1 MEFKY
6 QATKKNTIIMLTNHL
21 KLAFRG
27 LLKNPLFTA
36 LNVFG
41 LALGLAVSLLLFLHV
56 QHELSFDAY
65 HSRADRIHRVMV
77 NAFWDPENPEK
88 LANAPNVVGP
98 AAKDNIPAVEQ
109 YARLM
114 KHGFG
119 ASAFVTAGTNKLVE
133 ESLYWVDPG
142 LVEIFDIPRIAG
154 DLKAALTQPNTV
166 ALSRSAAIRYFGTSD
181 PVGQTIKVDQMPP
194 LEVKAVYEDF
204 PANST
209 LDAAIMGA
217 FSTMEWANKNLVW
230 SNASFETWLLLN
242 RDANPQQVEMQLAA
256 LLDQNVP
263 KAEQRFS
270 LALQALRDAYLHSAD
285 VRWNYSKRVGD
296 PKQVGILA
304 ALALAVLLIGCFNY
318 MNLSTARSQ
327 LRFREVG
334 INKSLGASRKQL
346 VGRFYAETGVL
357 TGLSLLLAIGLLA
370 IGIPLFNDL
379 SDKQL
384 ELGVLLQPKML
395 AAIFGIGVGVV
406 LVAGSYPAFFLSA
419 FSPKNLL
426 QTTFRKNSNAGWL
439 RRSLVTTQFAASV
452 MLIIGTLVLYQ
463 QMQFIQQKKLG
474 FEPNQV
480 VAITTIA
487 AESKVQLDALI
498 QGCRSLS
505 SVESV
510 CRAQTYPGA
519 NASGRSIYKVA
530 GDENG
535 MELQTNRATPGI
547 EKVLGIQLL
556 AGTSLPEKQANDTI
570 VNVLLTKTAVAY
582 LGLTPEAA
590 IGKKVNC
597 GLGDQAFIRGVLA
610 DFHSESLHKPL
621 SAYAFHDAPTE
632 DRRFLL
638 VKLNTQNLPE
648 TMRQIETIFNA
659 SLPQSAFE
667 YKFIDD
673 YLDSLYQTEARTANI
688 VFVFS
693 LLSVLI
699 SCLGLFGLAAFAAE
713 QRTKEIGIR
722 RVLGA
727 SVAGITGL
735 LSKDFLKLVFF
746 AVAIASP
753 LAYYLM
759 DKWLA
764 DFAYRIQIQ
773 WWMFAA
779 AGAGALAIAFLTVS
793 FQSVK
798 AALANPVKSL
808 RSE

>member
-1 MEFKY
+1 
-6 QATKKNTIIMLTNHL
+6 MLTNYL
-21 KLAFRG
+21 KLAFRS

-56 QHELSFDAY
+56 QHELSFDTY
-65 HSRADRIHRVMV
+65 HKRAGDIHRVML
-77 NAFWDPENPEK
+77 NTFWNPEKPEK

-119 ASAFVTAGTNKLVE
+119 VSAFVTAGENKLVE
-133 ESLYWVDPG
+133 EDLYWADPSLVD
-142 LVEIFDIPRIAG
+142 IFDMLQVAG

-181 PVGQTIKVDQMPP
+181 PVGQIIKIDQLPP

-209 LDAAIMGA
+209 LDAAMLGA
-217 FSTMEWANKNLVW
+217 FSTMDWASKNLVW

-242 RDANPQQVEMQLAA
+242 PAANPKQIEKQLAG
-256 LLDQNVP
+256 LLDKNVP
-263 KAEQRFS
+263 KAEQRYS
-270 LALQALRDAYLHSAD
+270 MWLQPLTDVYLHSAD

-318 MNLSTARSQ
+318 MNLTTARSQ

-346 VGRFYAETGVL
+346 IGRFYAETGVL
-357 TGLSLLLAIGLLA
+357 TGVSLLLAVGLLA
-370 IGIPLFNDL
+370 VGIPMFNQL
-379 SDKQL
+379 ADKQL
-384 ELGVLLQPKML
+384 ALKVLLEPGML
-395 AAIFGIGVGVV
+395 AAIFGIGAAVI

-426 QTTFRKNSNAGWL
+426 QTTFRKNNSAGWL
-439 RRSLVTTQFAASV
+439 RRSLVTAQFTASV
-452 MLIIGTLVLYQ
+452 VLIIGTLVLYH
-463 QMQFIQQKKLG
+463 QMQFIQQKNLG
-474 FEPNQV
+474 FEPHQV

-487 AESKVQLDALI
+487 AESQVQLDALI
-498 QGCRSLS
+498 QGCRGLS
-505 SVESV
+505 NVESV

-519 NASGRSIYKVA
+519 NASGRSIYKSLE
-530 GDENG
+530 DENG
-535 MELQTNRATPGI
+535 MELRTNRTTPGI
-547 EKVLGIQLL
+547 EKVLGIKLL
-556 AGTSLPEKQANDTI
+556 AGASLPEKQASDTI
-570 VNVLLTKTAVAY
+570 VNVILTKTAVDY

-590 IGKKVNC
+590 IGKKVYC
-597 GLGDQAFIRGVLA
+597 DLGNNAYIRGVVE

-621 SAYAFHDAPTE
+621 GAYAFHDARTE

-648 TMRQIETIFNA
+648 TMRQIESVFNA

-673 YLDSLYQTEARTANI
+673 YLDSLYRAEARTASV

-693 LLSVLI
+693 MLSVLI

-727 SVAGITGL
+727 SVVGITGL

-746 AVAIASP
+746 AIAIASP
-753 LAYYLM
+753 LAYFLM

-764 DFAYRIQIQ
+764 DFAYRIEIQ
-773 WWMFAA
+773 WWMFVV
-779 AGAGALAIAFLTVS
+779 AGAGAVVIAFLTVG

>member
-1 MEFKY
+1 
-6 QATKKNTIIMLTNHL
+6 MLTNYL
-21 KLAFRG
+21 KLAFRS

-56 QHELSFDAY
+56 QHELSFDTY
-65 HSRADRIHRVMV
+65 HKRAGDIHRVML
-77 NAFWDPENPEK
+77 NTFWNPEKPEK

-119 ASAFVTAGTNKLVE
+119 VSAFVTAGENKLVE
-133 ESLYWVDPG
+133 EDLYWADPG
-142 LVEIFDIPRIAG
+142 LVDVFDIPRVAG
-154 DLKAALTQPNTV
+154 DLKAALTRPNTV

-181 PVGQTIKVDQMPP
+181 PVGQIIKIDQLPP

-209 LDAAIMGA
+209 LDAAMLGA

-242 RDANPQQVEMQLAA
+242 PDANPQQVEKQLTA
-256 LLDQNVP
+256 LLDKNVP
-263 KAEQRFS
+263 KSEQRFS
-270 LALQALRDAYLHSAD
+270 MWLQPLTDVYLHSAD

-296 PKQVGILA
+296 PKQVGILG

-318 MNLSTARSQ
+318 MNLTTARSQ

-346 VGRFYAETGVL
+346 IGRFYAETGVL
-357 TGLSLLLAIGLLA
+357 TGVSLLLAVGLLA
-370 IGIPLFNDL
+370 LGIPLFNQL
-379 SDKQL
+379 ADKQL
-384 ELGVLLQPKML
+384 ELSVLLQPEML
-395 AAIFGIGVGVV
+395 ASIFGIGVAVI

-419 FSPKNLL
+419 FSPKSLL
-426 QTTFRKNSNAGWL
+426 QTSFRKNSNAGWL
-439 RRSLVTTQFAASV
+439 RRSLVTAQFTASV
-452 MLIIGTLVLYQ
+452 VLIIGTLVLYR
-463 QMQFIQQKKLG
+463 QMQFIQQKNLG
-474 FEPNQV
+474 FEPKQV

-487 AESKVQLDALI
+487 AEDQAQLDALI
-498 QGCRSLS
+498 QGCRGLS
-505 SVESV
+505 NVESV

-519 NASGRSIYKVA
+519 NASGRSIYKSLE
-530 GDENG
+530 DENG
-535 MELQTNRATPGI
+535 MELRTNRTSPGI
-547 EKVLGIQLL
+547 EKVLGITLL
-556 AGTSLPEKQANDTI
+556 AGASLPEKQPGDTI
-570 VNVLLTKTAVAY
+570 VNVILTKTAVDY

-590 IGKKVNC
+590 IGKKVYC
-597 GLGDQAFIRGVLA
+597 DLGNNAYIRGVTE

-621 SAYAFHDAPTE
+621 GAYAFHDAKTE

-648 TMRQIETIFNA
+648 TMRQIETVFKS

-673 YLDSLYQTEARTANI
+673 YLDSLYRAEARTASV

-735 LSKDFLKLVFF
+735 LSKDFLKLVVF
-746 AVAIASP
+746 AIAIASP
-753 LAYYLM
+753 LAYFLM

-764 DFAYRIQIQ
+764 DFAYRIEIQ
-773 WWMFAA
+773 WWMFVV
-779 AGAGALAIAFLTVS
+779 AGVGAVVIAFLTVG

>member
-1 MEFKY
+1 
-6 QATKKNTIIMLTNHL
+6 MLTNYL
-21 KLAFRG
+21 KLAFRS

-56 QHELSFDAY
+56 QHELSFDTY
-65 HSRADRIHRVMV
+65 HKRAGDIHRVML
-77 NAFWDPENPEK
+77 NTFWNPEKPEK

-119 ASAFVTAGTNKLVE
+119 VSAFVTAGENKLVE
-133 ESLYWVDPG
+133 EDLYWADPSLVD
-142 LVEIFDIPRIAG
+142 VFDMPQVAG

-181 PVGQTIKVDQMPP
+181 PVGQIIKIDQLPP

-209 LDAAIMGA
+209 LDAAMLGA
-217 FSTMEWANKNLVW
+217 FSTIEWASKNLVW

-242 RDANPQQVEMQLAA
+242 PDANPQQVEKQLAA
-256 LLDQNVP
+256 LLDKNVP

-270 LALQALRDAYLHSAD
+270 MWLQPLTDVYLHSAD

-318 MNLSTARSQ
+318 MNLTTARSQ

-346 VGRFYAETGVL
+346 IGRFYAETGVL
-357 TGLSLLLAIGLLA
+357 TGVSLLLAVGLLA
-370 IGIPLFNDL
+370 VGIPMFNQL
-379 SDKQL
+379 ADKQL
-384 ELGVLLQPKML
+384 ALKVLLEPGML
-395 AAIFGIGVGVV
+395 AAIFGIGAAVI

-426 QTTFRKNSNAGWL
+426 QTTFRKNNSAGWL
-439 RRSLVTTQFAASV
+439 RRSLVTAQFTASV
-452 MLIIGTLVLYQ
+452 VLIIGTLVLYH
-463 QMQFIQQKKLG
+463 QMQFIQQKNLG
-474 FEPNQV
+474 FEPHQV

-487 AESKVQLDALI
+487 AESQVQLDALI
-498 QGCRSLS
+498 QGCRGLS
-505 SVESV
+505 NVESV

-519 NASGRSIYKVA
+519 NASGRSIYKSLE
-530 GDENG
+530 DENG
-535 MELQTNRATPGI
+535 MELRTNRTTPGI
-547 EKVLGIQLL
+547 EKVLGIKLL
-556 AGTSLPEKQANDTI
+556 AGASLPEKQPGDTI
-570 VNVLLTKTAVAY
+570 VNVILTKTAVDY

-590 IGKKVNC
+590 IGKKVYC
-597 GLGDQAFIRGVLA
+597 DLGNNAYIRGVVE

-621 SAYAFHDAPTE
+621 GAYAFHDARTE

-648 TMRQIETIFNA
+648 TMRQIESVFNA

-673 YLDSLYQTEARTANI
+673 YLDSLYRAEARTASV

-693 LLSVLI
+693 MLSVLI

-727 SVAGITGL
+727 SVVGITGL

-746 AVAIASP
+746 AIAIASP
-753 LAYYLM
+753 LAYFLM

-764 DFAYRIQIQ
+764 DFAYRIEIQ
-773 WWMFAA
+773 WWMFVV
-779 AGAGALAIAFLTVS
+779 AGAGAVVIAFLTVG

>member
-1 MEFKY
+1 
-6 QATKKNTIIMLTNHL
+6 MLTNYL
-21 KLAFRG
+21 KFAFRS

-56 QHELSFDAY
+56 QHELSFDTF
-65 HSRADRIHRVMV
+65 HKRAGDIHRVML
-77 NAFWDPENPEK
+77 NTFWNPENPEK

-119 ASAFVTAGTNKLVE
+119 VSAFVTAGENKLVE
-133 ESLYWVDPG
+133 EDLYWADPSLVD
-142 LVEIFDIPRIAG
+142 IFDIPQVAG
-154 DLKAALTQPNTV
+154 DLKAALTQPNAV

-181 PVGQTIKVDQMPP
+181 AVGQIIKIDQLQP

-209 LDAAIMGA
+209 LDAAILGA
-217 FSTMEWANKNLVW
+217 FSTMEWASKNLVW

-242 RDANPQQVEMQLAA
+242 PAANPQQVEKQLTA
-256 LLDQNVP
+256 LLDKNVP
-263 KAEQRFS
+263 KAEQHYS
-270 LALQALRDAYLHSAD
+270 MWLQPLTDVYLHSAD

-318 MNLSTARSQ
+318 MNLTTARSQ

-346 VGRFYAETGVL
+346 IGRFYAETGVL
-357 TGLSLLLAIGLLA
+357 TGASLLLAVGLLV
-370 IGIPLFNDL
+370 IGIPMFNQL
-379 SDKQL
+379 AGKQL
-384 ELGVLLQPKML
+384 ALKVLLEPAML
-395 AAIFGIGVGVV
+395 ASIFGIGVAVI
-406 LVAGSYPAFFLSA
+406 LVAGSYPAFFLSG
-419 FSPKNLL
+419 FSPKSLL
-426 QTTFRKNSNAGWL
+426 QTSFRKNSNAGWL
-439 RRSLVTTQFAASV
+439 RRSLVTAQFTASV
-452 MLIIGTLVLYQ
+452 VLIVGTLVLYR
-463 QMQFIQQKKLG
+463 QMQFIQQKNLG
-474 FEPNQV
+474 FEPQQV

-487 AESKVQLDALI
+487 AESKTQLDALI
-498 QGCRSLS
+498 QGCRGLS
-505 SVESV
+505 SVEAV

-519 NASGRSIYKVA
+519 NASGRSIYKSLE
-530 GDENG
+530 DENG
-535 MELQTNRATPGI
+535 MELRTNRATPGI
-547 EKVLGIQLL
+547 EKVLGIKLL

-570 VNVLLTKTAVAY
+570 VNVMLTKTAVDY

-597 GLGDQAFIRGVLA
+597 NLGNNSYIRGVVE

-621 SAYAFHDAPTE
+621 GAYAFHDAKTE

-648 TMRQIETIFNA
+648 TMRQIETVFSA

-667 YKFIDD
+667 YKFMDD
-673 YLDSLYQTEARTANI
+673 YLDSLYRAEARTASV

-693 LLSVLI
+693 VLSVLI

-746 AVAIASP
+746 AIAIASP

-764 DFAYRIQIQ
+764 DFTYRIEIQ

-779 AGAGALAIAFLTVS
+779 AGAGAIVIAFLTVS
-793 FQSVK
+793 FQSIK

>member
-1 MEFKY
+1 
-6 QATKKNTIIMLTNHL
+6 MLTNYL
-21 KLAFRG
+21 KLAFRS

-56 QHELSFDAY
+56 QHELSFDTY
-65 HSRADRIHRVMV
+65 HKRAGDIHRVML
-77 NAFWDPENPEK
+77 NTFWNPEKPEK

-119 ASAFVTAGTNKLVE
+119 VSAFVTAGENKLVE
-133 ESLYWVDPG
+133 EDLYWADPSLVD
-142 LVEIFDIPRIAG
+142 IFDMLQVAG

-181 PVGQTIKVDQMPP
+181 PVGQIIKIDQLPP

-209 LDAAIMGA
+209 LDAAMLGA
-217 FSTMEWANKNLVW
+217 FSTMDWASKNLVW

-242 RDANPQQVEMQLAA
+242 PAANPKQVEKQLAG
-256 LLDQNVP
+256 LLDKNVP
-263 KAEQRFS
+263 KAEQRYS
-270 LALQALRDAYLHSAD
+270 MWLQPLTDVYLHSAD

-318 MNLSTARSQ
+318 MNLTTARSQ

-346 VGRFYAETGVL
+346 IGRFYAETGVL
-357 TGLSLLLAIGLLA
+357 TGVSLLLAVGLLA
-370 IGIPLFNDL
+370 VGIPMFNQL
-379 SDKQL
+379 ADKQL
-384 ELGVLLQPKML
+384 ALKVLLEPGML
-395 AAIFGIGVGVV
+395 AAIFGIGAAVI

-426 QTTFRKNSNAGWL
+426 QTTFRKNNSAGWL
-439 RRSLVTTQFAASV
+439 RRSLVTAQFTASV
-452 MLIIGTLVLYQ
+452 VLIIGTLVLYH
-463 QMQFIQQKKLG
+463 QMQFIQQKNLG
-474 FEPNQV
+474 FEPHQV

-487 AESKVQLDALI
+487 AESQVQLDALI
-498 QGCRSLS
+498 QGCRGLS
-505 SVESV
+505 NVESV

-519 NASGRSIYKVA
+519 NASGRSIYKSLE
-530 GDENG
+530 DENG
-535 MELQTNRATPGI
+535 MELRTNRTTPGI
-547 EKVLGIQLL
+547 EKVLGIKLL
-556 AGTSLPEKQANDTI
+556 AGASLPEKQASDTI
-570 VNVLLTKTAVAY
+570 VNVILTKTAVDY

-590 IGKKVNC
+590 IGKKVYC
-597 GLGDQAFIRGVLA
+597 DLGNNAYIRGVVE

-621 SAYAFHDAPTE
+621 GAYAFHDARTE

-648 TMRQIETIFNA
+648 TMRQIESVFNA

-673 YLDSLYQTEARTANI
+673 YLDSLYRAEARTASV

-693 LLSVLI
+693 MLSVLI

-727 SVAGITGL
+727 SVVGITGL

-746 AVAIASP
+746 AIAIASP
-753 LAYYLM
+753 LAYFLM

-764 DFAYRIQIQ
+764 DFAYRIEIQ
-773 WWMFAA
+773 WWMFVV
-779 AGAGALAIAFLTVS
+779 AGAGAVVIAFLTVG

>member
-1 MEFKY
+1 
-6 QATKKNTIIMLTNHL
+6 MLTNYL
-21 KLAFRG
+21 KLAFRS

-56 QHELSFDAY
+56 QHELSFDTY
-65 HSRADRIHRVMV
+65 HKRAGDIHRVML
-77 NAFWDPENPEK
+77 NTFWNPEKPEK

-119 ASAFVTAGTNKLVE
+119 VSAFVTAGENKLVE
-133 ESLYWVDPG
+133 EDLYWADPSLVD
-142 LVEIFDIPRIAG
+142 IFDMLQVAG

-181 PVGQTIKVDQMPP
+181 PVGQIIKIDQLPP

-209 LDAAIMGA
+209 LDAAMLGA
-217 FSTMEWANKNLVW
+217 FSTMDWASKNLVW

-242 RDANPQQVEMQLAA
+242 PAANPKQIEKQLAG
-256 LLDQNVP
+256 LLDKNVP
-263 KAEQRFS
+263 KAEQRYS
-270 LALQALRDAYLHSAD
+270 MWLQPLTDVYLHSAD

-318 MNLSTARSQ
+318 MNLTTARSQ

-346 VGRFYAETGVL
+346 IGRFYAETGVL
-357 TGLSLLLAIGLLA
+357 TGVSLLLAVGLLA
-370 IGIPLFNDL
+370 VGIPMFNQL
-379 SDKQL
+379 ADKQL
-384 ELGVLLQPKML
+384 ALKVLLEPGML
-395 AAIFGIGVGVV
+395 AAIFGIGAAVI

-426 QTTFRKNSNAGWL
+426 QTTFRKNNSAGWL
-439 RRSLVTTQFAASV
+439 RRSLVTAQFTASV
-452 MLIIGTLVLYQ
+452 VLIIGTLVLYH
-463 QMQFIQQKKLG
+463 QMQFIQQKNLG
-474 FEPNQV
+474 FEPHQV

-487 AESKVQLDALI
+487 AESQAQLDALI
-498 QGCRSLS
+498 QGCRGLS
-505 SVESV
+505 NVESV

-519 NASGRSIYKVA
+519 NASGRSIYKSLE
-530 GDENG
+530 DENG
-535 MELQTNRATPGI
+535 MELRTNRTTPGI
-547 EKVLGIQLL
+547 EKVLGIKLL
-556 AGTSLPEKQANDTI
+556 AGASLPEKQASDTI
-570 VNVLLTKTAVAY
+570 VNVILTKTAVDY

-590 IGKKVNC
+590 IGKKVYC
-597 GLGDQAFIRGVLA
+597 DLGNNAYIRGVVE

-621 SAYAFHDAPTE
+621 GAYAFHDARTE

-648 TMRQIETIFNA
+648 TMRQIESVFNA

-673 YLDSLYQTEARTANI
+673 YLDSLYRAEARTASV

-693 LLSVLI
+693 MLSVLI

-727 SVAGITGL
+727 SVVGITGL

-746 AVAIASP
+746 AIAIASP
-753 LAYYLM
+753 LAYFLM

-764 DFAYRIQIQ
+764 DFAYRIEIQ
-773 WWMFAA
+773 WWMFVV
-779 AGAGALAIAFLTVS
+779 AGAGAVVIAFLTVG

>member
-1 MEFKY
+1 
-6 QATKKNTIIMLTNHL
+6 MLTNYL
-21 KLAFRG
+21 KFAFRS

-56 QHELSFDAY
+56 QHELSFDTF
-65 HSRADRIHRVMV
+65 HKRAGDIHRVML
-77 NAFWDPENPEK
+77 NTFWNPENPEK

-119 ASAFVTAGTNKLVE
+119 VSAFVTAGENKLVE
-133 ESLYWVDPG
+133 EDLYWADPSLVD
-142 LVEIFDIPRIAG
+142 IFDIPQVAG
-154 DLKAALTQPNTV
+154 DLKAALTQPNAV

-181 PVGQTIKVDQMPP
+181 AVGQIIKIDQLQP

-209 LDAAIMGA
+209 LDAAILGA
-217 FSTMEWANKNLVW
+217 FSTMEWASKNLVW

-242 RDANPQQVEMQLAA
+242 PAANPQQVEKQLTA
-256 LLDQNVP
+256 LLDKNVP
-263 KAEQRFS
+263 KAEQHYS
-270 LALQALRDAYLHSAD
+270 MWLQPLTDVYLHSAD

-318 MNLSTARSQ
+318 MNLTTARSQ

-346 VGRFYAETGVL
+346 IGRFYAETGVL
-357 TGLSLLLAIGLLA
+357 TGASLLLAVGLLV
-370 IGIPLFNDL
+370 IGIPMFNHL
-379 SDKQL
+379 AGKQL
-384 ELGVLLQPKML
+384 ALKVLLEPAML
-395 AAIFGIGVGVV
+395 ASIFGIGVAVI
-406 LVAGSYPAFFLSA
+406 LVAGSYPAFFLSG
-419 FSPKNLL
+419 FSPKSLL
-426 QTTFRKNSNAGWL
+426 QTSFRKNSNAGWL
-439 RRSLVTTQFAASV
+439 RRSLVTAQFTASV
-452 MLIIGTLVLYQ
+452 VLIVGTLVLYR
-463 QMQFIQQKKLG
+463 QMQFIQQKNLG
-474 FEPNQV
+474 FEPQQV

-487 AESKVQLDALI
+487 AESKTQLDALI
-498 QGCRSLS
+498 QGCRGLS
-505 SVESV
+505 SVEAV

-519 NASGRSIYKVA
+519 NASGRSIYKSLE
-530 GDENG
+530 DENG
-535 MELQTNRATPGI
+535 MELRTNRATPGI
-547 EKVLGIQLL
+547 EKVLGIKLL

-570 VNVLLTKTAVAY
+570 VNVMLTKTAVDY

-597 GLGDQAFIRGVLA
+597 NLGNNSYIRGVVE

-621 SAYAFHDAPTE
+621 GAYAFHDAKTE

-648 TMRQIETIFNA
+648 TMRQIETVFSA

-667 YKFIDD
+667 YKFMDD
-673 YLDSLYQTEARTANI
+673 YLDSLYRAEARTASV

-693 LLSVLI
+693 VLSVLI

-746 AVAIASP
+746 AIAIASP

-764 DFAYRIQIQ
+764 DFTYRIEIQ

-779 AGAGALAIAFLTVS
+779 AGAGAIVIAFLTVS
-793 FQSVK
+793 FQSIK

>member
-1 MEFKY
+1 
-6 QATKKNTIIMLTNHL
+6 MLTNYL
-21 KLAFRG
+21 KFAFRS

-56 QHELSFDAY
+56 QHELSFDTF
-65 HSRADRIHRVMV
+65 HKRAGDIHRVML
-77 NAFWDPENPEK
+77 NTFWNPENPEK

-119 ASAFVTAGTNKLVE
+119 VSAFVTAGENKLVE
-133 ESLYWVDPG
+133 EDLYWADPSLVD
-142 LVEIFDIPRIAG
+142 IFDIPQVAG
-154 DLKAALTQPNTV
+154 DLKAALTQPNAV

-181 PVGQTIKVDQMPP
+181 AVGQIIKIDQLQP

-209 LDAAIMGA
+209 LDAAILGA
-217 FSTMEWANKNLVW
+217 FSTMEWASKNLVW

-242 RDANPQQVEMQLAA
+242 PAANPQQVEKQLTA
-256 LLDQNVP
+256 LLDKNVP
-263 KAEQRFS
+263 KAEQHYS
-270 LALQALRDAYLHSAD
+270 MWLQPLTDVYLHSAD

-318 MNLSTARSQ
+318 MNLTTARSQ

-346 VGRFYAETGVL
+346 IGRFYAETGVL
-357 TGLSLLLAIGLLA
+357 TGASLLLAVGLLV
-370 IGIPLFNDL
+370 IGIPMFNHL
-379 SDKQL
+379 AGKQL
-384 ELGVLLQPKML
+384 ALKVLLEPAML
-395 AAIFGIGVGVV
+395 ASIFGIGVAVI
-406 LVAGSYPAFFLSA
+406 LVAGSYPAFFLSG
-419 FSPKNLL
+419 FSPKSLL
-426 QTTFRKNSNAGWL
+426 QTSFRKNSNAGWL
-439 RRSLVTTQFAASV
+439 RRSLVTAQFTASV
-452 MLIIGTLVLYQ
+452 VLIVGTLVLYR
-463 QMQFIQQKKLG
+463 QMQFIQQKNLG
-474 FEPNQV
+474 FDPQQV

-487 AESKVQLDALI
+487 AESKTQLDALI
-498 QGCRSLS
+498 QGCRGLS
-505 SVESV
+505 SVEAV

-519 NASGRSIYKVA
+519 NASGRSIYKSLE
-530 GDENG
+530 DENG
-535 MELQTNRATPGI
+535 MELRTNRATPGI
-547 EKVLGIQLL
+547 EKVLGIKLL

-570 VNVLLTKTAVAY
+570 VNVMLTKTAVDY

-597 GLGDQAFIRGVLA
+597 NLGNNSYIRGVVE

-621 SAYAFHDAPTE
+621 GAYAFHDAKTE

-648 TMRQIETIFNA
+648 TMRQIETVFSA

-667 YKFIDD
+667 YKFMDD
-673 YLDSLYQTEARTANI
+673 YLDSLYRAEARTASV

-693 LLSVLI
+693 VLSVLI

-746 AVAIASP
+746 AIAIASP

-764 DFAYRIQIQ
+764 DFTYRIEIQ

-779 AGAGALAIAFLTVS
+779 AGAGAIVIAFLTVS
-793 FQSVK
+793 FQSIK